1 VEASDV
7 VLVVLDGVEGD
18 GVWEICEIALDAVLR
33 ADGHLVVFEV
43 VVVYSFLKGSQE
55 EIVRDEVLIGEPA
68 GGDGFY
74 AREVAEVEG
83 VAARDDCERVVVELI
98 VIAIVADVGGEE
110 RRQAEGRL
118 PRLIKENLLCG

>member
-1 VEASDV
+1 
-7 VLVVLDGVEGD
+7 
-18 GVWEICEIALDAVLR
+18 
-33 ADGHLVVFEV
+33 
-43 VVVYSFLKGSQE
+43 
-55 EIVRDEVLIGEPA
+55 
-68 GGDGFY
+68 
-74 AREVAEVEG
+74 